1 MIHIDWMDGGILYE
15 LNKTY
20 DDFGEE
26 AVYRNKESIKH
37 LYLNYIYLGAKFIT
51 TNNYAFKP
59 SRQENWKE
67 LLLLSL
73 PIFFDI
79 KMLKPNIT
87 ILGSIPPFHPSYKAG
102 PITQEF
108 ITFYKQLCP
117 IINLSCDIFLLETQV
132 DYGHCDHILQII
144 NSLNTGKDI
153 YISFYPGRI
162 SGEDIWRLIRKYKK
176 IKAILI
182 NCCSFEKMLDFY
194 NNELERVLNAEK
206 NVEFGF
212 YLNNIDEEKYKEA
225 QIASSLQ
232 SYKLNT
238 LNNTMNEIKEF
249 IPNIDREKVMIGGC
263 CGYGVNEMRKL
274 IYAVTKDR
282 SLQTISHQ

>member
-1 MIHIDWMDGGILYE
+1 MTQIEWMDGGMLYE

-26 AVYRNKESIKH
+26 AVYKNKESIKY
-37 LYLNYIYLGAKFIT
+37 LYLNYIKLGAKFIT

-59 SRQENWKE
+59 SRQKNWRE

-79 KMLKPNIT
+79 KMLKPQVK
-87 ILGSIPPFHPSYKAG
+87 ILGSIPPFHPSYEAG

-108 ITFYKQLCP
+108 IKYYKELCP

-144 NSLNTGKDI
+144 HNLHTGKDI
-153 YISFYPGRI
+153 FISFYPGRI
-162 SGEDIWRLIRKYKK
+162 SGEDIWRLIRKYKN
-176 IKAILI
+176 IKAIFI
-182 NCCSFEKMLDFY
+182 NCCSFDKMIDFY
-194 NNELERVLNAEK
+194 DNELERVLNAEK
-206 NVEFGF
+206 NIDFGF
-212 YLNNIDEEKYKEA
+212 YLNNIDEERYKQA
-225 QIASSLQ
+225 QVASSLQ
-232 SYKLNT
+232 SYHLDT
-238 LNNTMNEIKEF
+238 INNTMNEIKEF
-249 IPNIDREKVMIGGC
+249 IRTVDRKKIMIGGC

-274 IYAVTKDR
+274 IHYITKD
-282 SLQTISHQ
+282 LYHQTIYHQ